1 MFCHHVPIFYA
12 SNVVLT
18 GNETRLSESHLS
30 DIISIL
36 KNAAAKW
43 KQIGLNL
50 RFLSSELTIIE
61 RKPMLLPEGDT
72 AFFSEMLTQWLK
84 WAPPNHPWPTLE
96 ALSSALQNAGEES
109 LAYSLRKLYSGQSG
123 KFVVRTILPKE

>member
-1 MFCHHVPIFYA
+1 M
-12 SNVVLT
+12 
-18 GNETRLSESHLS
+18 
-30 DIISIL
+30 SIL
-36 KNAAAKW
+36 KSAAAKW

-61 RKPMLLPEGDT
+61 RKPMLLQEGDT
-72 AFFSEMLTQWLK
+72 DYFREMLTQWLK

>member
-43 KQIGLNL
+43 KQIGLKL
-50 RFLSSELTIIE
+50 GFLSSELNIIE
-61 RKPMLLPEGDT
+61 HKSMLLPEGDT
-72 AFFSEMLTQWLK
+72 AFFSEMLTQWLN